1 MTESSAPRRE
11 RVLGTGESVSAS
23 VDLPSN
29 WGRWGERDE
38 RGTLNLIT
46 DEVRARAVAEA
57 RSGRTV
63 SIARPVPTSPL
74 VAGPFA
80 PLGVDSIGVMQAAL
94 FTGAPTLGTA
104 ELVVMMTHHPEL
116 THFDSLVH
124 QVVDGMV
131 YPGIP
136 LEDAGGPAGYRHGST
151 AVFGQGV
158 VTRGILVDLAADGP
172 LPEGHGVTGAE
183 LEQACVRVGV
193 EVRSGDALV
202 VRGGWDFAASRDRR
216 IPGLTLDAVMWMHR
230 REVAVYAGDIG
241 DGRPPVDPRVPG
253 PLHRVAL
260 ARLGMPLIDVADPTE
275 LAAVCAEEGRATF
288 LFVAAPPR
296 LGAASGVPVNP
307 LAIF

>member
-1 MTESSAPRRE
+1 MSEIE
-11 RVLGTGESVSAS
+11 
-23 VDLPSN
+23 DLPTN

-46 DEVRARAVAEA
+46 GEVRAAAVAEA

-63 SIARPVPTSPL
+63 SISRPMPTSPIL
-74 VAGPFA
+74 AGPGA
-80 PLGVDSIGVMQAAL
+80 PLGADSIGVMQAAL
-94 FTGAPTLGTA
+94 FTGTSPRGTA
-104 ELVVMMTHHPEL
+104 ELIMMLTHHPEV

-124 QVVDGMV
+124 QVVDGKV
-131 YPGIP
+131 YPGIA
-136 LEDAGGPAGYRHGST
+136 LEEAGGAAGYRHGST
-151 AVFGQGV
+151 AMFAQGV
-158 VTRGILVDLAADGP
+158 VTRGVLVDLAADGP

-183 LEQACVRVGV
+183 LEKACARAGV

-202 VRGGWDFAASRDRR
+202 VRGGWDYAASYDRR
-216 IPGLTLDAVMWMHR
+216 IPGLTLDAVAWMHR
-230 REVAVYAGDIG
+230 HDVAVYAGDIG
-241 DGRPPVDPRVPG
+241 DARPPLDLRVPG

-275 LAAVCAEEGRATF
+275 LAAASAEEGRATF

-307 LAIF
+307 IAIF